1 MAIIYF
7 NKKEYKIFKK
17 KPSYGVWVGETEKYK
32 SFNYTT
38 NNIKKLKGIVAKK
51 GHQLR
56 YD

>member
-1 MAIIYF
+1 MALIYF
-7 NKKEYKIFKK
+7 NKNKYKIFRK
-17 KPSYGVWVGETEKYK
+17 KPAYGVWVGETEKYK

-38 NNIKKLKGIVAKK
+38 NNRKRLTGIIAKK